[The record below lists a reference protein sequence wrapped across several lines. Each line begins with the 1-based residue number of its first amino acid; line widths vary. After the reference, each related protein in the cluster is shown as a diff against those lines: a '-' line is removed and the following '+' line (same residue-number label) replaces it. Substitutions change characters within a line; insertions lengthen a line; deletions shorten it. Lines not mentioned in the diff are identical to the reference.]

1 MDKLWTELTDKE
13 IDAIAE
19 QADAFYFSLACN

>member
-1 MDKLWTELTDKE
+1 MDKPWMELTDKE

-19 QADAFYFSLACN
+19 QADAFYLSLACN